1 LAYSLYRRVY
11 YSALRSTSL
20 LPETKPKFAIT
31 IRELNGIDDL
41 KQVQSLEREVWDLAD
56 IDALALPL
64 AVASLEAGA
73 IWLAAFDDNKM
84 AGFAFAFPAITK
96 GHVTFHSHQVAVRT
110 EYRDSD
116 LGYKLKLAQRDR
128 VLGIRPG
135 ENGVADRVPESGPSA
150 FRVNRISEITW
161 TFDPLQSKNAHL
173 NFSKLGVISDNYKID
188 LYGPETSSTLHRNG
202 TDRLW
207 VRWPIT
213 SRRVDDRLSKKKAN
227 LRTET
232 LDALSTVQPLILFGG
247 DGRPVRA
254 DLDAALRRQRV
265 AIEIPSEINSVERT
279 DADLARE
286 WRLATRWAF
295 TESIKAGFHVAEF
308 CRMIRGQQGPGAYLL
323 EKARIE
329 EYWPELRS

>member
-1 LAYSLYRRVY
+1 
-11 YSALRSTSL
+11 
-20 LPETKPKFAIT
+20 LPETNPKLAIT
-31 IRELNGIDDL
+31 IRELTGVDEL

-64 AVASLEAGA
+64 AVASMEAGA
-73 IWLAAFDDNKM
+73 MWLGAFDDNKM

-96 GHVTFHSHQVAVRT
+96 GHVTFHSHQLAVRP

-116 LGYKLKLAQRDR
+116 LGYKLKLAQRDW
-128 VLGIRPG
+128 VLAVRPG
-135 ENGVADRVPESGPSA
+135 ENGLAGGVPETRNSA
-150 FRVNRISEITW
+150 FRINRISEITW

-173 NFSKLGVISDNYKID
+173 NFFKLGVISDNYKVD
-188 LYGPETSSTLHRNG
+188 LYGPETSSILHRNG

-207 VRWPIT
+207 VRWPVS
-213 SRRVDDRLSKKKAN
+213 SRRVADRLNKKKAS

-232 LDALSTVQPLILFGG
+232 LDALSTVQPLILFAG

-254 DLDAALRRQRV
+254 DLDSALQRQRV
-265 AIEIPSEINSVERT
+265 AIEIPSDINLIERT
-279 DADLARE
+279 NPPLARE

-308 CRMIRGQQGPGAYLL
+308 CRTIRGQQGPGAYLL
-323 EKARIE
+323 EKGRVE
-329 EYWPELRS
+329 ERVPELGW